1 MGYCGGIWVGEGG
14 VRREGRG
21 GGFTTVQAE
30 SKLGT
35 FYHIQRGPIEGVCVC
50 ICLCVCV
57 CVCVWCVCMCVCV
70 CVSCVAIENTGTVV
84 CILLSISCMV

>member
-14 VRREGRG
+14 VGREGRG

-30 SKLGT
+30 NKLAT

-57 CVCVWCVCMCVCV
+57 RDVRVCAHVCV
-70 CVSCVAIENTGTVV
+70 CVLEVKNG
-84 CILLSISCMV
+84 